1 MTPERWEKIGQLCAA
16 ALEMTP
22 DERAAFLEQACVGDE
37 ELRREIESLIAAD
50 ARAGDFIAA
59 PVFGNS
65 VGTLAEEHTPMQP
78 GRKLGDYEILAFL
91 GRGGTGEVYLARDP
105 SLERKVALKLLLDN
119 FTRDEAR
126 VRRFIQE
133 AKAVSALNHPNI
145 ITIHEIGEAD
155 GRRYISTEF
164 IEGQTLRRSL
174 VSAPMKLSVTLD
186 IAVQIA
192 GALDAAHGAG
202 IVHRDI
208 KPENIMTR

>member
-59 PVFGNS
+59 PVFGNTA
-65 VGTLAEEHTPMQP
+65 GTTAELHTPLLP
-78 GRKLGDYEILAFL
+78 GGRLGDYEVLAFL

-105 SLERKVALKLLLDN
+105 SLERKGALKLLLDD
-119 FTRDEAR
+119 FTSDEAR

-133 AKAVSALNHPNI
+133 AQAVSALNPPNI
-145 ITIHEIGEAD
+145 ITIYEIGEAD

-164 IEGQTLRRSL
+164 IEGQTLRRRLASTRL
-174 VSAPMKLSVTLD
+174 KPPVTLD
-186 IAVQIA
+186 TTIQIA
-192 GALDAAHGAG
+192 NALDAAHDAASCT
-202 IVHRDI
+202 VTSSP
-208 KPENIMTR
+208 KTS